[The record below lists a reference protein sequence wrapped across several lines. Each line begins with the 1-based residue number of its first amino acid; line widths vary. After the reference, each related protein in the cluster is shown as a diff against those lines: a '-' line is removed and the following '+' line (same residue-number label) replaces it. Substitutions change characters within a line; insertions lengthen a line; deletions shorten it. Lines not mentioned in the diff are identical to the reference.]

1 MFPARLIITSIVSV
15 LIAGTIPIIFQK
27 PLNNFLMGFFR
38 DVARIKARNRRMRS
52 DSLISIGDIKTI
64 IFDQEDDPLQDVVEQ
79 IILGNGVT
87 RKQDSSTSIAVDN
100 LPVYTRE
107 ELYEFGKGDTGTLLL
122 CIFGRIYD
130 VTSGEKFYG
139 KDGKYHIFAGR
150 DATRA
155 LATGCLK
162 EECLGPITSSD
173 EANYDQVVELNE
185 KSIKEGKKWLAFFET
200 HDSYTHVGFL
210 KDGDSMEHIIDA
222 IVERETTATTFDSNL
237 NVQ

>member
-1 MFPARLIITSIVSV
+1 MFPARLIMTYVISA
-15 LIAGTIPIIFQK
+15 LIAGTLPILFQK

-38 DVARIKARNRRMRS
+38 DVARIKARNRRMKK
-52 DSLISIGDIKTI
+52 DALISIGDIKSI
-64 IFDQEDDPLQDVVEQ
+64 LFDQEDDPLQDVVEQ
-79 IILGNGVT
+79 IMLGDGFTRTPQETNVAGNGGDMT
-87 RKQDSSTSIAVDN
+87 DSDSI
-100 LPVYTRE
+100 PVYTRE
-107 ELYEFGKGDTGTLLL
+107 ELYELGNGDNRTLLL
-122 CIFGRIYD
+122 SIFGRIYD

-139 KDGKYHIFAGR
+139 KDGKYHILAGR

-173 EANYDQVVELNE
+173 NQANDQVLLELNE

-210 KDGDSMEHIIDA
+210 KDGDSMEHLIDA
-222 IVERETTATTFDSNL
+222 IVEREVAL
-237 NVQ
+237 K